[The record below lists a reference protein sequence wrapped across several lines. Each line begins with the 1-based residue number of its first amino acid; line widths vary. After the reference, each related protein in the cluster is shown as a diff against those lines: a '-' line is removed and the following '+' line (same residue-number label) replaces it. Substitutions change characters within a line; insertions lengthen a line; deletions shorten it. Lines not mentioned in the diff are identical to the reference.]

1 VLHLMDNAGFP
12 MCQHTM
18 QKFDFSYT

>member
-1 VLHLMDNAGFP
+1 VLHLMDNAGFG
-12 MCQHTM
+12 MCEHTM